1 MKDLSLTQKFF
12 ICTVNEKGNFSSYD
26 QVPVACL
33 IASGVLEMYMAKC
46 ISIEKKRLSIAD
58 KLPESMEYLKSLY
71 DMIEQENANRGKPV
85 KAEKIV
91 EKYTGAFTDKKLRE
105 LTNAIVQSMDEDIQ
119 SAEKAGKGKYIPKRE
134 ILLDVA
140 DNLRTDLLRTD
151 LPSKDAIVFADL
163 LDRAGHLKEYL
174 SKYEMKELK
183 KRLHEIRKNKD
194 EAAVKK
200 TIRQIDELVDILV
213 SAGGIFSDV

>member
-1 MKDLSLTQKFF
+1 MT
-12 ICTVNEKGNFSSYD
+12 
-26 QVPVACL
+26 
-33 IASGVLEMYMAKC
+33 
-46 ISIEKKRLSIAD
+46 
-58 KLPESMEYLKSLY
+58 
-71 DMIEQENANRGKPV
+71 
-85 KAEKIV
+85 
-91 EKYTGAFTDKKLRE
+91 
-105 LTNAIVQSMDEDIQ
+105 
-119 SAEKAGKGKYIPKRE
+119 
-134 ILLDVA
+134 